1 MAIELETLTT
11 LKSQYDED
19 LKTAKEDEEDLDGF
33 SVDDEDEE
41 EEEEEDENSKDE
53 EEYLE

>member
-1 MAIELETLTT
+1 MAIKLETLTT

-19 LKTAKEDEEDLDGF
+19 AKTDKEDEGDLGGF
-33 SVDDEDEE
+33 SVDDEDEDE
-41 EEEEEDENSKDE
+41 EEEGDEEENE